1 MNVDIRPRHRRQLLV
16 RCLRSTRACHRHF
29 PSSIRPAFLIPLLVG
44 SVALTGCFE
53 LIRRPATNA
62 GAAGNSDLSAEVI
75 QATTDPLPARPDSSH
90 EAPTVDE
97 NGTQR
102 PPRGPV
108 TARVEPQGLTGG
120 PRDGIKRVNEYVLW
134 CIRQGMWGEA
144 QHHLEQ
150 SLQTDSTAASI
161 HNNLGIVYERMGERA
176 KAAAAY
182 ARASRLGTDN
192 EVYRMNL
199 QLLEQSARFE
209 RPDTLPTTADEP
221 AAAAIDSLAG
231 STGLQ

>member
-1 MNVDIRPRHRRQLLV
+1 
-16 RCLRSTRACHRHF
+16 
-29 PSSIRPAFLIPLLVG
+29 
-44 SVALTGCFE
+44 
-53 LIRRPATNA
+53 
-62 GAAGNSDLSAEVI
+62 
-75 QATTDPLPARPDSSH
+75 
-90 EAPTVDE
+90 
-97 NGTQR
+97 
-102 PPRGPV
+102 
-108 TARVEPQGLTGG
+108 
-120 PRDGIKRVNEYVLW
+120 
-134 CIRQGMWGEA
+134 MWGEA

-209 RPDTLPTTADEP
+209 RPATLPTTADEP